1 MSAHS
6 EEDEINNVLQVAAI
20 AIRGLSALS
29 TFENEINKL
38 DQYKS
43 RIPRHNSALSG
54 QQYTAEL

>member
-6 EEDEINNVLQVAAI
+6 EEDEINNVLPVAAI

-38 DQYKS
+38 D
-43 RIPRHNSALSG
+43 
-54 QQYTAEL
+54 